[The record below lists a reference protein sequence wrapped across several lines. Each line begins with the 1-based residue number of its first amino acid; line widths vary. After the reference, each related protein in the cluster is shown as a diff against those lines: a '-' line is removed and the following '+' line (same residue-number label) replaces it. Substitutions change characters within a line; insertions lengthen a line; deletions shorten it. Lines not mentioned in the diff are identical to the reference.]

1 MSDFLTADEII
12 EKAKES
18 QTDFKFKAKLQ
29 VVEKIEAPDRYG
41 KPYLKLILKDKTS
54 EIRNVK
60 KWISNDK
67 ELKNQRIE
75 LEVGNILEI
84 HGEYYKRYGPKITET
99 RVLKPIEYNLNDF
112 IDSIASNKD
121 ELGSFL
127 FNTISTI
134 NEEKLKE
141 LLELIFSDKE
151 IRKKFIECPSSI
163 INHHAYKYGNL
174 EHTVGMLKIFEK
186 LETYYNR
193 DTNLSVDLIYTG
205 IILHDIGKILE
216 YKIYNNV
223 PRYIKGSN
231 FLGHLIL
238 GAQLV
243 SHYMNKIENFPKDL
257 KNRIRHLIL
266 SHHGRKEWDSV
277 VKPQFDEAIILHY
290 LDMIDS
296 RFKLNY

>member
-1 MSDFLTADEII
+1 MSDFLTANEII

-18 QTDFKFKAKLQ
+18 QTDFIFKARLQ
-29 VVEKIEAPDRYG
+29 VVAQIEVPDRYG
-41 KPYLKLILKDKTS
+41 NPYLKLVLKDKTN

-84 HGEYYKRYGPKITET
+84 HGEYNKRYGANITDT
-99 RVLKPIEYNLNDF
+99 RVLKPDEYNLNDF

-121 ELGSFL
+121 ELVNYC
-127 FNTISTI
+127 FNIISTI
-134 NEEKLKE
+134 KEQKLKQ
-141 LLELIFSDKE
+141 LLELILSDTE

-163 INHHAYKYGNL
+163 INHHAYKHGNL

-186 LETYYNR
+186 LETHYNR
-193 DTNLSVDLIYTG
+193 DTNLNVDLIYTG

-216 YKIYNNV
+216 YQIYNNV
-223 PRYIKGSN
+223 PRYIKGSD
-231 FLGHLIL
+231 FLGHLVL
-238 GAQLV
+238 GVQLV
-243 SHYMNKIENFPKDL
+243 SRYMNKIENFPKDL

-266 SHHGRKEWDSV
+266 SHHGKKEWDSV
-277 VKPQFDEAIILHY
+277 VKPQFNEAIILHY